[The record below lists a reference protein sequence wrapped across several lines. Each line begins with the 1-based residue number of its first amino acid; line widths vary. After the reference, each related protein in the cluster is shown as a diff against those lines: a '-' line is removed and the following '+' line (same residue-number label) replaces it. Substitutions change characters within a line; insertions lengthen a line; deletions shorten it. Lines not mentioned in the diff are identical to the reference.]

1 MLGAAVY
8 AVMEQLGLREL
19 LGEQK
24 ALLELMD
31 EGVITLDAGGAIRLI
46 NAKAMRMLHLRDTP
60 AGVNIAAV
68 IRFSRAVAPLLEAG
82 KAFHDVDT
90 TLMLEDG
97 ARSVPCVLSAAVNH
111 STGGMILTLRETGRM
126 REFATRLVGA
136 KAAFSFS
143 DIMGTSPR
151 LLEALRK
158 ARKIAESDTTV
169 LLLGESGTGKE
180 LFAQSLHNASPRRRK
195 PFVVV
200 NCGALPR
207 ELIQSELFGYTEGS
221 FTGASRQGK
230 PGKFELADGGTIFLD
245 EIGEMPLDVQ
255 VNLLRLLQNREVV
268 RIGGQRVRRV
278 DIRIIAAT
286 NRDLR
291 RAVQS
296 RTFREDLYYRL
307 NVFPLHIPPLRERRG
322 DIALLARHFMRKFAR
337 QAGNALKDIS
347 EEALRALEGYI

>member
-1 MLGAAVY
+1 MQHGAAMRERKERIFAEWKKFQNGGEVDLSVIRDFVY
-8 AVMEQLGLREL
+8 RSWLRCRELGVDPFRVRCRELSPAELAGEMERHAFLLESSKSIMDQVYSLISDSHSTISLATREGVILRSLPADSAVSARGRISREEYIGTVGLATCLEEKKQLEIFAAGTLLHGKPRLRLLRRPYSRQERRGGGSTRDHFCPVKHSTLIRAVCWGPPCTPSWSNWGLREL

-143 DIMGTSPR
+143 DIMGTSP
-151 LLEALRK
+151 
-158 ARKIAESDTTV
+158 
-169 LLLGESGTGKE
+169 
-180 LFAQSLHNASPRRRK
+180 
-195 PFVVV
+195 
-200 NCGALPR
+200 
-207 ELIQSELFGYTEGS
+207 
-221 FTGASRQGK
+221 
-230 PGKFELADGGTIFLD
+230 
-245 EIGEMPLDVQ
+245 
-255 VNLLRLLQNREVV
+255 
-268 RIGGQRVRRV
+268 
-278 DIRIIAAT
+278 
-286 NRDLR
+286 
-291 RAVQS
+291 
-296 RTFREDLYYRL
+296 
-307 NVFPLHIPPLRERRG
+307 VFWKRS
-322 DIALLARHFMRKFAR
+322 AR
-337 QAGNALKDIS
+337 Q
-347 EEALRALEGYI
+347 ER

>member
-1 MLGAAVY
+1 MPSWSS
-8 AVMEQLGLREL
+8 LRCGEV
-19 LGEQK
+19 LGEYK

-31 EGVITLDAGGAIRLI
+31 EGVITLDAGGSILFI
-46 NAKAMRMLHLRDTP
+46 NAKAMTMLHLQKNAVGR
-60 AGVNIAAV
+60 NIAEV
-68 IRFSRAVAPLLEAG
+68 IRFGQAVRSLLEER

-90 TLMLEDG
+90 TLMLEH
-97 ARSVPCVLSAAVNH
+97 AAQSIPCVLSAAVND
-111 STGGMILTLRETGRM
+111 STGGMILTLRETQRSTV
-126 REFATRLVGA
+126 TRLVGA
-136 KAAFSFS
+136 KATFTFD
-143 DIMGTSPR
+143 DILGRSS
-151 LLEALRK
+151 ALSEVLNN
-158 ARKIAESDTTV
+158 ARRIAGSDTTV

-180 LFAQSLHNASPRRRK
+180 LFAQSLHNASPRRGM

-268 RIGGQRVRRV
+268 RIGGQRARRV

-286 NRDLR
+286 NKNLYN
-291 RAVQS
+291 AVQS
-296 RTFREDLYYRL
+296 KTFREDLYYRL
-307 NVFPLHIPPLRERRG
+307 NVFPCTFRR
-322 DIALLARHFMRKFAR
+322 
-337 QAGNALKDIS
+337 
-347 EEALRALEGYI
+347 